1 MLGNRFI
8 IVLNIVIYDI
18 IAQVMRV
25 MSIPFLPLLIL
36 LLLWLLNRL
45 QFFFIITLLLYTHQ
59 TLLPQLRLVLLL
71 HLYIIQLLLLLQ
83 LLLLRN
89 FLRLWIISACIEN
102 ILSIYFVS
110 KDLALLML
118 KFLVI
123 WGCTRTRHMSIRIS
137 IYICISINVIYII
150 IGAGVIVVGC
160 VVEVWLLVEGVIL
173 LGIVGCSSVAAARH
187 VIALLGFLLLDL
199 FLLLFIILVYA
210 IHWDL
215 VLFSFYFVI
224 YYL

>member
-123 WGCTRTRHMSIRIS
+123 
-137 IYICISINVIYII
+137 
-150 IGAGVIVVGC
+150 
-160 VVEVWLLVEGVIL
+160 
-173 LGIVGCSSVAAARH
+173 
-187 VIALLGFLLLDL
+187 
-199 FLLLFIILVYA
+199 
-210 IHWDL
+210 
-215 VLFSFYFVI
+215 
-224 YYL
+224 